1 MTTALTF
8 LSSVTIKYF
17 KNVGLA
23 RLVVTAGNK
32 FGNVAQLSLA
42 APREEVIIED
52 GDVPAWTQ
60 DVEMEDD
67 ASADVTMESTASE
80 STVSSAVA
88 VNPMTGEVKAT
99 SETIET
105 LVESELEPQAEPQIE
120 PDPEP
125 ELHPIQPIV
134 TSVTSLAKPMAKI
147 VNLNNFKLL
156 PRGSFVN
163 IGNKKMKLVTLTGDK
178 KLIAGKVVTVTNADN
193 KVITGKVVS
202 LGTEKK
208 MIPAKVVSVSGNN
221 TASGGI
227 INNKVVP
234 AKVVSIANSKLKPIS
249 AGNNKEVTIYI
260 TGLAGDK
267 VQIRDSGQ
275 LTTKL
280 QIGSKVHVVQLEHP
294 PYSPDLAPS
303 DFHLFRYLKE
313 FLGGKRFDT
322 DDEKEAAEADTWKS
336 DHIDACLPL
345 DPSVEESEMI
355 TPDTEAAEGH
365 FLLEGAQNFDG
376 VNLTCHICERQ
387 FTQLKYLLS
396 HQQTHILSEPVSCDQ
411 CDKHFKRRYD
421 LLRHKRRSHADNAV
435 YECDICHKTFNDRTV
450 ASKHRLIHTDDFK
463 YCCEVCNRPFKYV
476 HDLKRHRSIHFDEK
490 PFDCEICGKK
500 FKHKSNLK
508 THQATHYSTKPYS
521 CTLCDKRFH
530 QKGNLKTHLI
540 VHTGEMPFVCNICT
554 KRFHT
559 RSGLLNHSYSHSD
572 EKPFQ
577 CDICEK
583 AFNWKS
589 GLLTHQQTHRPRI
602 VPEEVQV
609 IEIGPIPVDN

>member
-1 MTTALTF
+1 MDSL
-8 LSSVTIKYF
+8 VMEDHIKYE
-17 KNVGLA
+17 A
-23 RLVVTAGNK
+23 EESE
-32 FGNVAQLSLA
+32 QLSDHVW
-42 APREEVIIED
+42 EEVIIED

-105 LVESELEPQAEPQIE
+105 LEKSELEPQAEPHIE

-125 ELHPIQPIV
+125 ELEPMQPIV

-208 MIPAKVVSVSGNN
+208 MIPAKVVSVSGSNN
-221 TASGGI
+221 TVSGGI

-280 QIGSKVHVVQLEHP
+280 QIGNKVHVVQ
-294 PYSPDLAPS
+294 
-303 DFHLFRYLKE
+303 KE
-313 FLGGKRFDT
+313 V
-322 DDEKEAAEADTWKS
+322 AETDTWKS

-376 VNLTCHICERQ
+376 VNLTCH
-387 FTQLKYLLS
+387 
-396 HQQTHILSEPVSCDQ
+396 
-411 CDKHFKRRYD
+411 
-421 LLRHKRRSHADNAV
+421 
-435 YECDICHKTFNDRTV
+435 
-450 ASKHRLIHTDDFK
+450 
-463 YCCEVCNRPFKYV
+463 
-476 HDLKRHRSIHFDEK
+476 
-490 PFDCEICGKK
+490 
-500 FKHKSNLK
+500 
-508 THQATHYSTKPYS
+508 
-521 CTLCDKRFH
+521 
-530 QKGNLKTHLI
+530 
-540 VHTGEMPFVCNICT
+540 
-554 KRFHT
+554 
-559 RSGLLNHSYSHSD
+559 
-572 EKPFQ
+572 
-577 CDICEK
+577 
-583 AFNWKS
+583 
-589 GLLTHQQTHRPRI
+589 
-602 VPEEVQV
+602 
-609 IEIGPIPVDN
+609 